1 MARSFNGHH
10 GPPPPGGISPSQQWV
25 SYKLKAEF
33 DVLSNLIY
41 LAQRE
46 PDQRER
52 YLKVAQEIVDRIRL
66 SEQRNFSIWAVHE
79 RRAHLAEIINE
90 GSGRR
95 GAHVEPDHVKDTI
108 LLSRIRRTRE

>member
-1 MARSFNGHH
+1 MARPFNGHH
-10 GPPPPGGISPSQQWV
+10 GLPPPDGISPSQQWL

-33 DVLSNLIY
+33 DVLSSLTY

-66 SEQRNFSIWAVHE
+66 KLQ
-79 RRAHLAEIINE
+79 E
-90 GSGRR
+90 GCVSKV
-95 GAHVEPDHVKDTI
+95 A
-108 LLSRIRRTRE
+108 